1 MEFCIRWATKFF
13 LSHRVSSLVFI
24 SFKSFFRLWLGR
36 GGILKEES
44 CYSLSQECWESPPRL
59 PPGWCLKTQQWDAST
74 NHQPMLF
81 LMPITAVRR
90 ISSSCDRHCLV
101 FIMKAEIKFFFY
113 WCQEEQDLH
122 LFQRCSVHLFSDTYV
137 AAWGEGQ
144 VYFYSLVA
152 FKRPETSFYIKPK

>member
-13 LSHRVSSLVFI
+13 LSHRVSSLAFI

-101 FIMKAEIKFFFY
+101 FIMKAEIKFFFSGAKKSKI
-113 WCQEEQDLH
+113 
-122 LFQRCSVHLFSDTYV
+122 FIFFRGAVSIS
-137 AAWGEGQ
+137 
-144 VYFYSLVA
+144 SLTHMLLPGVRA
-152 FKRPETSFYIKPK
+152 KYTFIH